1 MKQESVVKKV
11 ILAANANYCEKTNR
25 LNVLQKN
32 SNNRNY

>member
-25 LNVLQKN
+25 SNVKKN